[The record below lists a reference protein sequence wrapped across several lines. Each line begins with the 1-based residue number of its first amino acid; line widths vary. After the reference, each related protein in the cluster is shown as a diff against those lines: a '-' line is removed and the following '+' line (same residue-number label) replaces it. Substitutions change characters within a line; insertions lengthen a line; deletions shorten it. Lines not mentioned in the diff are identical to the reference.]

1 MISVV
6 KSCIF
11 FAHLLCGL
19 KIFNIILVVILNIMH
34 MMLITIIVITATT
47 TTVII
52 IIIIIIVI
60 VVIVIIIII
69 LLLFNFTYHILMCIP
84 KLILFSVRRRE
95 NLLGV
100 IVYCGM
106 VTASDS
112 VCTDP
117 IHL

>member
-1 MISVV
+1 
-6 KSCIF
+6 
-11 FAHLLCGL
+11 
-19 KIFNIILVVILNIMH
+19 

-52 IIIIIIVI
+52 VIIIIIIVI
-60 VVIVIIIII
+60 VIVIVIVVIVIIII